1 MEIIIAFSRDL
12 LLKGT
17 PMAQRQSALFTV
29 TPGSLSGL
37 AAIFLLLA
45 TFFALLNGQKVKA
58 LRADAAAPRAPALA
72 KVNTPTGGITGVQ
85 QKGKTADTEDRAA
98 KAEAALTEAEKE
110 KADLKSKLD
119 ASQQEIAA
127 LRQRAAGMQT
137 NSNPAGPGAP
147 APADNA
153 QSADLQSQVDDLRRQ
168 LDGAEKEKALLAEKL
183 QEGQQPPA
191 QVKEAPKAETKKR
204 RETASSQRQSS
215 SSHRAGVHGTVL
227 AYNQAYNFVVL
238 NLGARNGVEPN
249 SEMLVLRDGTL
260 IGKIRISSVEPATA
274 IGDIMSNSL
283 ARGVQ
288 VQPGD
293 SVIYAGTSP

>member
-1 MEIIIAFSRDL
+1 
-12 LLKGT
+12 
-17 PMAQRQSALFTV
+17 MAQKESALFAV

-37 AAIFLLLA
+37 AVIFLLLA
-45 TFFALLNGQKVKA
+45 TFFALLNGHKVKA
-58 LRADAAAPRAPALA
+58 LRADAASTRAPVSA
-72 KVNTPTGGITGVQ
+72 KVNAVTDDGTTGAQ
-85 QKGKTADTEDRAA
+85 QQARAA
-98 KAEAALTEAEKE
+98 KAEAAVVEAEKE
-110 KADLKSKLD
+110 KAELKGKLD
-119 ASQQEIAA
+119 ASEQEIAA
-127 LRQRAAGMQT
+127 LRQRAAGAET
-137 NSNPAGPGAP
+137 NSNPSAPGTP

-153 QSADLQSQVDDLRRQ
+153 QSGDLQSQVDDLRRQ
-168 LDGAEKEKALLAEKL
+168 VDSAEKEKELLAEKL
-183 QEGQQPPA
+183 QDVQQRPA
-191 QVKEAPKAETKKR
+191 QVKEASKAETKKR
-204 RETASSQRQSS
+204 REIASVPRQGS

>member
-1 MEIIIAFSRDL
+1 
-12 LLKGT
+12 
-17 PMAQRQSALFTV
+17 MAQKESAIFAV

-37 AAIFLLLA
+37 AVIFLLLA
-45 TFFALLNGQKVKA
+45 AFFALLNGQKVKA
-58 LRADAAAPRAPALA
+58 LRAEIATPRARVPA
-72 KVNTPTGGITGVQ
+72 KVNAPADGTIGAQ
-85 QKGKTADTEDRAA
+85 QPGKSADTENRAA
-98 KAEAALTEAEKE
+98 KAEAALAQAEKE
-110 KADLKSKLD
+110 KS
-119 ASQQEIAA
+119 
-127 LRQRAAGMQT
+127 
-137 NSNPAGPGAP
+137 
-147 APADNA
+147 
-153 QSADLQSQVDDLRRQ
+153 
-168 LDGAEKEKALLAEKL
+168 LLAEKL
-183 QEGQQPPA
+183 QDAQRPA
-191 QVKEAPKAETKKR
+191 QVKEASKAETRKK
-204 RETASSQRQSS
+204 RETASVQRQGS

>member
-1 MEIIIAFSRDL
+1 
-12 LLKGT
+12 
-17 PMAQRQSALFTV
+17 MAQRESALFTV

-37 AAIFLLLA
+37 AVIFLLLA
-45 TFFALLNGQKVKA
+45 AFFALLNGQKVKA
-58 LRADAAAPRAPALA
+58 LRANAATPRAPVSG
-72 KVNTPTGGITGVQ
+72 KVSASTRGITGAQ
-85 QKGKTADTEDRAA
+85 QQGKAA
-98 KAEAALTEAEKE
+98 
-110 KADLKSKLD
+110 S
-119 ASQQEIAA
+119 
-127 LRQRAAGMQT
+127 
-137 NSNPAGPGAP
+137 
-147 APADNA
+147 
-153 QSADLQSQVDDLRRQ
+153 
-168 LDGAEKEKALLAEKL
+168 
-183 QEGQQPPA
+183 
-191 QVKEAPKAETKKR
+191 KAETRKR
-204 RETASSQRQSS
+204 RETATVQRESS

-274 IGDIMSNSL
+274 IGDIMTNSL

>member
-1 MEIIIAFSRDL
+1 
-12 LLKGT
+12 
-17 PMAQRQSALFTV
+17 MAQRQTALFTV
-29 TPGSLSGL
+29 TPGSVSGVAITFLVL
-37 AAIFLLLA
+37 AAFFGFLN
-45 TFFALLNGQKVKA
+45 TQKVKA
-58 LRADAAAPRAPALA
+58 LRANAVNVQASARGQAQAKANGPNGGASAAKP
-72 KVNTPTGGITGVQ
+72 Q
-85 QKGKTADTEDRAA
+85 GKLTEAEDRAA
-98 KAEAALTEAEKE
+98 KAEAELARVEKE
-110 KADLKSKLD
+110 KAEVQGKLE

-127 LRQRAAGMQT
+127 LRQRAGGENDSSAGST
-137 NSNPAGPGAP
+137 AAP
-147 APADNA
+147 AENA
-153 QSADLQSQVDDLRRQ
+153 QSADLQSQLDDLRHQ
-168 LDGAEKEKALLAEKL
+168 LDGAEKEKVLLAEKL
-183 QEGQQPPA
+183 QDTQERTAQP
-191 QVKEAPKAETKKR
+191 KEAHKADTRKR
-204 RETASSQRQSS
+204 RDTASAQRESV

-274 IGDIMSNSL
+274 IGDIITNSL